1 MARILFAPLSII
13 GGFLAGLVGSKLFE
27 FIWRRI
33 DDREPPEPEDRETT
47 WLKLGISL
55 ALQGAI
61 FRLVRGAFDHGARRA
76 FLKSTRTWPGKSKPD
91 EA

>member
-13 GGFLAGLVGSKLFE
+13 GGLLAGFVGSKLFE
-27 FIWRRI
+27 FIWGRI
-33 DDREPPEPEDRETT
+33 DDQEPPEPEDRETT
-47 WLKLGISL
+47 WLKLGIAL

-76 FLKSTRTWPGKSKPD
+76 FARRTHTWPGAAKPD
-91 EA
+91 AS